1 MPLLS
6 ETGKSM
12 KKIALAVAS
21 AAIAF
26 ASAPVVAATD
36 GALSTTN
43 STGTMTVTTNIPK
56 LVKISGL
63 SDITFSPTATD
74 LSNAEGSQNSSR
86 RFCVY
91 SNDTAAGLYKIKVD
105 GAAGSELNTGELK
118 FGLAGPGGVLDYGVW
133 VSDQANS
140 PYARGTA
147 RPGQE
152 RGDFQTTSGG
162 QARPTTLNCGGGSNA
177 SLAFK
182 LKNSGI
188 LAVTAGA
195 YTGILTLT
203 VSAL

>member
-1 MPLLS
+1 
-6 ETGKSM
+6 M
-12 KKIALAVAS
+12 KKIALAVA
-21 AAIAF
+21 AASIAF

-36 GALSTTN
+36 GALSITN

-63 SDITFSPTATD
+63 SDITFNPTAAD
-74 LSNAEGSQNSSR
+74 LSNADGAQGTSK

-105 GAAGSELNTGELK
+105 GLAGSELNSGELK
-118 FGLAGPGGVLDYGVW
+118 FGLNGPGGVLDYGVW
-133 VSDQANS
+133 VSDEANK
-140 PYARGTA
+140 PYDRGTA
-147 RPGQE
+147 TPGQE
-152 RGDFQTTSGG
+152 RNFKTTSGG
-162 QARPTTLNCGGGSNA
+162 QTRPTTLNCGGGTNA

-195 YTGILTLT
+195 YTGTLTLT